1 MKRASIMGL
10 FLSTLLFLMGDRLA
24 DAQQSTTPAD
34 KTDYADQKTSLKWQ
48 KIDDIQVLKVW
59 QLEGKDVWPQISIL
73 RVSNAIYL
81 KYFQNPQGLMDFVN
95 QNKIFSKAVI
105 EAGPWVT
112 LSSAGEKDD
121 PRNWD
126 LMLSHGKTSTM
137 LVSALPQ
144 LPPQSGSK

>member
-1 MKRASIMGL
+1 MKRTAMMGL
-10 FLSTLLFLMGDRLA
+10 FLSTLLLLMGDRLA

-34 KTDYADQKTSLKWQ
+34 KTDYAEQKTSLKWQ

-73 RVSNAIYL
+73 RVSNATYL
-81 KYFQNPQGLMDFVN
+81 KYLQNPKGLMDFVN
-95 QNKIFSKAVI
+95 QNKIFSKPVI

-121 PRNWD
+121 PPDWD
-126 LMLSHGKTSTM
+126 LTLMHGKLSSM
-137 LVSALPQ
+137 IVSALPQ
-144 LPPQSGSK
+144 LPLDSEPK